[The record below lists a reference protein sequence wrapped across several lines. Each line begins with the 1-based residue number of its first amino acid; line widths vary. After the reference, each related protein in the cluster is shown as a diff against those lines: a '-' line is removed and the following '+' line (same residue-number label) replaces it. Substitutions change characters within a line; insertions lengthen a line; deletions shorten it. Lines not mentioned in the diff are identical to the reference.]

1 MGTSQGSPVLVGYPP
16 IQRAV
21 GAPPPS
27 WPAGALPGPGG
38 TTGQAWGKRSNADN
52 DTGWITVSGGP
63 GGAVDSVNAK
73 TGAVVLTA
81 TDVGADAA
89 GAAAAATAAAAQ
101 KAANLSDLASAST
114 ARTNLNLGTAAL
126 AAAGDFDA
134 AGAAAA
140 ATSTAAQRASNLSD
154 LASASTARTNLGL
167 GTAATADKV
176 AAGSAGVLDAT
187 DATTTN
193 ARTPTSHAASHASA
207 GSDPVTLAESQVTN
221 LTSDLAAKVAKA
233 GSATTLWAGT
243 AAAYAAIGTKDANTV
258 YVVLP

>member
-1 MGTSQGSPVLVGYPP
+1 MLVGEPS
-16 IQRAV
+16 IQV
-21 GAPPPS
+21 TSTAPPATWPTWS
-27 WPAGALPGPGG
+27 RLPAGG
-38 TTGQAWGKRSNADN
+38 TAGQVLGKVSDGDFDVSWR
-52 DTGWITVSGGP
+52 SGGGGG

-134 AGAAAA
+134 AGAADA